1 MDSNEQSLHQTDRQL
16 LLIDRDKSR
25 AVETRLGLEG
35 LSWKTKHVGTVF
47 GALTAL
53 ERSTPSMILVR
64 NGRPGLPLER
74 VSMILRRATVG
85 TDIPLVLLSPEPV
98 GELEAA
104 CFDQLIRSDRPSVI
118 AEELEQDAS
127 TRDEPGDVED
137 LLSSFAAALATG
149 RLIVRLPGDEH
160 AFSLLFEEGKV
171 IQVSRGL
178 EEGMALLSALLQD
191 DLAGANDPGKS
202 GLWYRFENISHDE
215 LASCARTFEPMG
227 LDALRKV
234 AGIASEY
241 ETQELEVS
249 VIRQRRRQGQHQE
262 Q

>member
-1 MDSNEQSLHQTDRQL
+1 MESNEQALEQADRQI

-25 AVETRLGLEG
+25 AVEMRLGLEG
-35 LSWKTKHVGTVF
+35 LSWKTEHVGTVF
-47 GALTAL
+47 AALTAL
-53 ERSTPSMILVR
+53 ERYRPSMILVR
-64 NGRPGLPLER
+64 NGAPGLPLER
-74 VSMILRRATVG
+74 VSMILRRATAGSG
-85 TDIPLVLLSPEPV
+85 TPLVLLSPEPV

-104 CFDQLIRSDRPSVI
+104 CFDRLVRSDRPSVI
-118 AEELEQDAS
+118 TQQLEQES
-127 TRDEPGDVED
+127 GTDEEPSDVED
-137 LLSSFAAALATG
+137 LLSSFSAALATG
-149 RLIVRLPGDEH
+149 RLLVRLPGDEQ

-171 IQVSRGL
+171 IQVSRGQQ
-178 EEGMALLSALLQD
+178 EGMALLSALLQA
-191 DLAGANDPGKS
+191 DLEETYDPEQS

-215 LASCARTFEPMG
+215 LESCARTFQPMG

-249 VIRQRRRQGQHQE
+249 VVRQRRREGQHQG